1 MSYPTP
7 EALRSDAEKAR
18 QTASEYRRDADTQ
31 REPYRSRWLDRADEC
46 DDRADW
52 YEWKAQCEECRLARL
67 NPNLEKAA

>member
-7 EALRSDAEKAR
+7 AALRFDAEKAR

-31 REPYRSRWLDRADEC
+31 REPYRSQWLDRANEC

-52 YEWKAQCEECRLARL
+52 YEWKAQCEELRLSHL
-67 NPNLEKAA
+67 NPHKEAA